1 MYVNETLCFDEQD
14 LNNTI
19 EVMKQEGF
27 AYSVVGMTIYFWS

>member
-19 EVMKQEGF
+19 EVMEQEGF

>member
-27 AYSVVGMTIYFWS
+27 AYSVVGMIIYFWS